1 MKTLTNTRKKYCD
14 VWMNWRRKH
23 RTSEESSF
31 FGGWW
36 GGGIISNLFDR
47 GNEVTVSVS
56 TTETDFHLTEL
67 TFFVYS
73 LLAQFCA

>member
-14 VWMNWRRKH
+14 VVWMNWRRKY
-23 RTSEESSF
+23 RTRGGVVV
-31 FGGWW
+31 FGG

-56 TTETDFHLTEL
+56 TTGTTETDFHLTE
-67 TFFVYS
+67 
-73 LLAQFCA
+73 